1 MEVTMQRESE
11 IIETI
16 VQDPT
21 WKRVDRL
28 LPEAASADPRAATAF
43 LLGLAAV
50 LAVHAALQ

>member
-1 MEVTMQRESE
+1 MQREPE

-28 LPEAASADPRAATAF
+28 LPEAAGIDSRAAIVF

-50 LAVHAALQ
+50 LAADAAVQ